1 MPATKAYPN
10 GALAPSDKK
19 TPETRADRDTTKI
32 SGPSAAGEDRIP
44 PATASTSTAAL
55 IPAASQTRAVGRRD
69 VSVVVTGRPLTQ
81 QRMDGGQQ
89 LATIGDHRPALA
101 HDWPGHR
108 PPPGPG
114 GEQQVVIPGRAGLP
128 GHMLGEPLTGNRLLV
143 PQAGDPAVREDR
155 RVDRTA

>member
-55 IPAASQTRAVGRRD
+55 IPAASQTRAVGRSD
-69 VSVVVTGRPLTQ
+69 VSVVVTGQPLTQ
-81 QRMDGGQQ
+81 QRVDCRQQ
-89 LATIGDHRPALA
+89 LATVGDHRPTLA
-101 HDWPGHR
+101 HDRPGNR
-108 PPPGPG
+108 TPPGRG
-114 GEQQVVIPGRAGLP
+114 GKQQIVVPGRAGLS
-128 GHMLGEPLTGNRLLV
+128 GHMLREPLAGNRVLV
-143 PQAGDPAVREDR
+143 PQA
-155 RVDRTA
+155 